1 MPRRRYSKSQPL
13 EGRKAL
19 GDNMTECTWSFPYAS
34 QRMPVFASNAVAT
47 SQPLAAQA
55 GLEML
60 RLGGNAADAAL
71 ATAIALTVVEPAMNG
86 IGSDAFC
93 ILWDGKE
100 LHGLNASGRAP
111 AAWSPA
117 YFAGRESMPKS
128 GWDTVTVPG
137 CVSAWAEVSNRFGT
151 LPFARLFEPA
161 IRYAES
167 GFLVGPITAEAW
179 AGAAKVLGSYE
190 GFAQTFLPMGRAPRV
205 GERFLCAAQ
214 ARTLERI
221 AETGGEDFYR
231 GALAEKIAA
240 DAARLGGQLTEDDL
254 AAHRPDWVGT
264 IEQDY
269 RGYQLHEI
277 PPNGQGLGALLCL
290 GILRHVDVG
299 SLPVDSVDSLHVQI
313 EAMKLA
319 LADAYRYVA
328 DPAYMDVSVE
338 DLLDESYLENRAEC
352 IDMRRAQDPGHG
364 VPDQS
369 GTVYL
374 TAADEQGMMVSFIQS
389 NYMGFGSGI
398 VVPDTGISL
407 QNRGTGFSLEE
418 GHPNRVDGGKRPFHT
433 IIPAFLMQGDRPLMS
448 FGVMGGPMQAQGHVQ
463 MVLRLVDYGQNPQA
477 AVDAPRWQVLKGRSV
492 AIEEDF
498 SPAVLD
504 ELAGRGHQ
512 LERLPR
518 QPMFGGAQLIY
529 RLVDG
534 YCAASE
540 PRKEGQAVGF

>member
-1 MPRRRYSKSQPL
+1 M
-13 EGRKAL
+13 
-19 GDNMTECTWSFPYAS
+19 
-34 QRMPVFASNAVAT
+34 
-47 SQPLAAQA
+47 
-55 GLEML
+55 
-60 RLGGNAADAAL
+60 
-71 ATAIALTVVEPAMNG
+71 
-86 IGSDAFC
+86 
-93 ILWDGKE
+93 
-100 LHGLNASGRAP
+100 
-111 AAWSPA
+111 
-117 YFAGRESMPKS
+117 
-128 GWDTVTVPG
+128 
-137 CVSAWAEVSNRFGT
+137 
-151 LPFARLFEPA
+151 
-161 IRYAES
+161 
-167 GFLVGPITAEAW
+167 
-179 AGAAKVLGSYE
+179 
-190 GFAQTFLPMGRAPRV
+190 
-205 GERFLCAAQ
+205 
-214 ARTLERI
+214 
-221 AETGGEDFYR
+221 
-231 GALAEKIAA
+231 
-240 DAARLGGQLTEDDL
+240 GGQLTEDDL

-299 SLPVDSVDSLHVQI
+299 SLSVDSVDSLHVQI

-328 DPAYMDVSVE
+328 DPAYMDVSVK
-338 DLLDESYLENRAEC
+338 DLLDESYLEHRAEC
-352 IDMRRAQDPGHG
+352 IDMRWAQDPGHG

-433 IIPAFLMQGDRPLMS
+433 IIPAFLMQGNRPLMS